1 MKRGM
6 KAGLSVIISL
16 VFLLFATSTNI
27 SIAENQPVVFQS
39 TETPPYWS
47 PALPNNGLGGSLLQL
62 VSSTAGIEYSI
73 EYLPVKRFRQSHA
86 TYIVGDPDL
95 LMDKKN
101 RAIFPIGVFHSVIFY
116 YKPHHKKFELHSL
129 KDLQGYTLGVLRGTL
144 EDKDSFVKAGIA
156 VEESDSNE
164 SLLKKLQKGRIDF
177 CILVAGTGWY
187 TIKQLFP
194 ESQENFGG
202 IDITDS
208 VRPIAI
214 IIDKDIPEGKALA
227 RRYRQML
234 DGTLRSQEYFN
245 ILENF
250 YGKNK
255 IPADRFQQLKSF
267 EKYYSVTW

>member
-1 MKRGM
+1 M
-6 KAGLSVIISL
+6 KAGLRVSISL
-16 VFLLFATSTNI
+16 VLFFSLFAISTKV
-27 SIAENQPVVFQS
+27 SIAENKSVVFKS

-47 PALPNNGLGGSLLQL
+47 PTLPNNGLGGSILQL

-73 EYLPVKRFRQSHA
+73 EYLPVKRFRQSNA
-86 TYIVGDPDL
+86 PYIVGDPDL
-95 LMDKKN
+95 LMDNKN

-116 YKPHHKKFELHSL
+116 YKPHHEKFELHSL

-144 EDKDSFVKAGIA
+144 EGKDSFVKAGIA

-177 CILVAGTGWY
+177 CIVVAGTGWY

-194 ESQENFGG
+194 ESLENFGG
-202 IDITDS
+202 MDIPDS
-208 VRPIAI
+208 ARPIAI
-214 IIDKDIPEGKALA
+214 MIDKDITEGKALV
-227 RRYRQML
+227 RRYRQVL
-234 DGTLRSQEYFN
+234 DGTLRSQEYFD
-245 ILENF
+245 ILEEF

-267 EKYYSVTW
+267 EKYYSDTW